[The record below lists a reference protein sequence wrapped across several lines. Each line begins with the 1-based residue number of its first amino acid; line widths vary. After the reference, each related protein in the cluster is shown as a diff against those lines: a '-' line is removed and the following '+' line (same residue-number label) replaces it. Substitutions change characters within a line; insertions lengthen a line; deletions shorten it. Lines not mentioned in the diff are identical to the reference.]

1 MIENITKAAVLG
13 QLTTVTCIDKVTK
26 EEVEV
31 LCVKVDGGLQPIGR
45 LYPDTDHAMSDVS
58 PPGGHSEVLNEQRIL
73 H

>member
-1 MIENITKAAVLG
+1 MIDYITKAAVLG
-13 QLTTVTCIDKVTK
+13 TLTTVTCIDRATK

-31 LCVKVDGGLQPIGR
+31 LCVKIDGGLQPIGR

-58 PPGGHSEVLNEQRIL
+58 PPGGHSEERNEKRIL